1 VIRNI
6 LATLAGLV
14 AGNVLNFALVMLN
27 SSVLFPM
34 PPGVDFNNQAG
45 FAEYIRTLPVAAF
58 LVVLAAHSAQAA
70 GGTWLASRFAHTR
83 GPVPAIVIGGLTALG
98 SGLNMLSLPAPAWM
112 WVDVP
117 LNLLCAYGAW
127 QLALKSR

>member
-1 VIRNI
+1 MTRDI

-27 SSVLFPM
+27 SSGLFPM
-34 PPGVDFNNQAG
+34 PPGVDFNNEAG

-58 LVVLAAHSAQAA
+58 LVVLVAHSAQAA
-70 GGTWLASRFAHTR
+70 GGAWLASRLAQTR
-83 GPVPAIVIGGLTALG
+83 D
-98 SGLNMLSLPAPAWM
+98 PAWM

-117 LNLLCAYGAW
+117 FNLACAHGAW